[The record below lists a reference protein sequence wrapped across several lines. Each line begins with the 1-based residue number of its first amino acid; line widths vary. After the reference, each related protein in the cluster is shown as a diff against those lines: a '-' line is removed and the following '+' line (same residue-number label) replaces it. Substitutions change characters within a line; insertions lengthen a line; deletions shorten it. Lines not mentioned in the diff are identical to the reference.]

1 MGLLIFP
8 DINLFDFELYETAR
22 GIVTPGDLIKFIL
35 ILSFSVLL
43 SRVLTIYLRRSL
55 KDRVSKDVGEPILK
69 LLYYSSL
76 IIVFIAIL
84 PLIGLDPSGFLLAG
98 GVAGI
103 VLGFASQNIVGNL
116 VAGCFLMFERPI
128 KIGDQVEINGTA
140 GYVTDIRIIST
151 LIRTYDGL
159 LVRLPNQQVFTTNIT
174 NIVGHPVRRF
184 QYTIG
189 IRYSDDANAAIW
201 LIKGLID
208 EEPFALL
215 SPAPSVFVNDLG
227 ESSVKIVTRI
237 WAPVNEWFGM
247 KTRLLWNIKKTL
259 EENGIEIPFP
269 QRVLH
274 IKTDSEKKPLE
285 IENLIENKFEENKFE
300 ENECVLN
307 FEERVLS

>member
-1 MGLLIFP
+1 MGLLILP
-8 DINLFDFELYETAR
+8 DINFFDFVLYQTSV
-22 GIVTPGDLIKFIL
+22 GSVTLGDLLKFAL
-35 ILSFSVLL
+35 ILSFSILF

-76 IIVFIAIL
+76 IVVFISIL
-84 PLIGLDPSGFLLAG
+84 PLIGLDPSGLLLAG

-116 VAGCFLMFERPI
+116 VSGCFLMFERPI
-128 KIGDQVEINGTA
+128 KIGDQVEINGIA

-184 QYTIG
+184 EYTVR
-189 IRYSDDANAAIW
+189 IRYTDDASAAIW
-201 LIKGLID
+201 IIKDLID
-208 EEPFALL
+208 KEPFALL
-215 SPAPSVFVNDLG
+215 SPPPSVFVNELG
-227 ESSVKIVTRI
+227 DSAVEIVVRI
-237 WAPVNEWFGM
+237 WAPVSEWFGL

-274 IKTDSEKKPLE
+274 IKTDSQKKPQV
-285 IENLIENKFEENKFE
+285 IEEPKEKRFE

-307 FEERVLS
+307 FEERVLN

>member
-1 MGLLIFP
+1 MGILILP
-8 DINLFDFELYETAR
+8 DINFLDYTLYSTSQ
-22 GIVTPGDLIKFIL
+22 GPVTPGDLIKFII

-69 LLYYSSL
+69 LLYYGSL

-103 VLGFASQNIVGNL
+103 VIGFASQNIVGNL

-128 KIGDQVEINGTA
+128 KIGDQVEINGIA

-184 QYTIG
+184 EYTIG

-201 LIKGLID
+201 LIKELI
-208 EEPFALL
+208 EKEPFALL
-215 SPAPSVFVNDLG
+215 NPSPSVFVNELG
-227 ESSVKIVTRI
+227 ESSVKIVVRI
-237 WAPVNEWFGM
+237 WAPVNEWFGL

-274 IKTDSEKKPLE
+274 IKTNSEKTPQV
-285 IENLIENKFEENKFE
+285 IEELKEKQFE

-307 FEERVLS
+307 FEERVLN